1 MYLCVFFYPLVS
13 LFICRLFFFYNHFGI
28 GKCKVEFHIL
38 FLNKFIASI
47 LFTLKYVIYVVWFHE
62 VNLSRE
68 TIQDFSLNSASIC

>member
-1 MYLCVFFYPLVS
+1 MCICVFSFTL
-13 LFICRLFFFYNHFGI
+13 LFPFLFVVFFFYNHFGI
-28 GKCKVEFHIL
+28 GKCKIEFHIL

-47 LFTLKYVIYVVWFHE
+47 LFTLKYVIYVVWSHE

>member
-13 LFICRLFFFYNHFGI
+13 LFICRLFFYNHFGI

-47 LFTLKYVIYVVWFHE
+47 LFTLKYVIYVVWSHE